1 MRGCSTIGRWPDSQ
15 NDHHCAAGAFPET
28 FRNLPDTLRLQPP
41 SMQGQ
46 PVNSVAVA
54 LTRAATSTRAEPESV
69 ICGVPAYMSPEHS
82 ALPHIVKFSG
92 GRSSAA
98 MVLSLARSG
107 ALDPERGDLI
117 LFANT
122 TAEHPATYDFAAQ
135 VCDELESRHAI
146 PCLWYEFCTVE
157 ESTKSGWS
165 RRPSYRLVRRRRIT
179 PVDNPTTPGY
189 SDNGCAFEEL
199 ASLKRLLPNRSL
211 RFCTQNLKILPG
223 IRLISEWLGG
233 GPGPAA
239 AGHHHGQPL
248 TSADAAASRY
258 NGSRWEACEVAEIA
272 AFVHSRPWMR
282 PVQDWADF
290 TVVSRG
296 RSSKARPS
304 ADLAGLTGPP
314 VQYVTLLG
322 LRSDEAERVNRAH
335 FEAMLADG
343 ANGGRCRHESH
354 PAGEIIAT
362 PLADA
367 GADMDRVDNFWRCQS
382 YDLAIDRALGN
393 CVYCFMKG
401 EPALRRLASA
411 EQDNPDAATAGPAGI
426 HWWADIEARY
436 AGPSDDPDV
445 QQFKF
450 LTLRSPSYAE
460 IAAGTAVAG
469 RRDGVSLPCACS
481 D

>member
-1 MRGCSTIGRWPDSQ
+1 
-15 NDHHCAAGAFPET
+15 
-28 FRNLPDTLRLQPP
+28 
-41 SMQGQ
+41 
-46 PVNSVAVA
+46 
-54 LTRAATSTRAEPESV
+54 
-69 ICGVPAYMSPEHS
+69 
-82 ALPHIVKFSG
+82 
-92 GRSSAA
+92 
-98 MVLSLARSG
+98 MVLSLARNS
-107 ALDPERGDLI
+107 ALNPERGDLV

-122 TAEHPATYDFAAQ
+122 TAEHPATYDFAAR
-135 VCDELESRHAI
+135 VCDELEALHAI

-165 RRPSYRLVRRRRIT
+165 RRPSYRLVRRRRAS
-179 PVDNPTTPGY
+179 PDDHPTAPGY

-211 RFCTQNLKILPG
+211 RFCTQNLKVLPG
-223 IRLISEWLGG
+223 IRLISEWLAG

-239 AGHHHGQPL
+239 AGHHHGRSL

-258 NGSRWEACEVAEIA
+258 KGSRYTPGEVVELA

-282 PVQDWADF
+282 PAQDWADF
-290 TVVSRG
+290 TVVSRSH
-296 RSSKARPS
+296 SSQARPS
-304 ADLAGLTGPP
+304 ADVAGMTGHP
-314 VQYVTLLG
+314 VRYVTLLG

-343 ANGGRCRHESH
+343 AKGVRCRHESH

-367 GADMDRVDNFWRCQS
+367 GADMDRVDDFWRSQS
-382 YDLAIDRALGN
+382 YDLGIDRALGN

-411 EQDNPDAATAGPAGI
+411 EHGYPETNSAGPASI

-460 IAAGTAVAG
+460 IANGTAAAG
-469 RRDGVSLPCACS
+469 RRDGVSLPCACT